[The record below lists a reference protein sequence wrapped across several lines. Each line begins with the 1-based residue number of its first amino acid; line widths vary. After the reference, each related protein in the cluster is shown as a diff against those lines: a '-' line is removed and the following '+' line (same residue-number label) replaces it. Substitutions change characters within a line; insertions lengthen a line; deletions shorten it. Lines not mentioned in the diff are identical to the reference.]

1 MQGEPIAIQE
11 AYVKEYYAMDM
22 YYRKFYVAFDEA
34 SNNELLKKLKSLV
47 ENLYTNWFVA
57 ELSTNWSQAVKAEM
71 TEGWS
76 LPGVRSQQS
85 FYSSVIA
92 PHIRKGERVFVIIS
106 DAMRYEVGVE
116 LAERLN
122 AETIGDCEVGT
133 LLGVVPSVTK
143 LGMAALLPHRKLD
156 FDATARVMIDDTDS
170 SGLENRKKYLNRM
183 WKIVL
188 QCIFRM
194 C

>member
-1 MQGEPIAIQE
+1 M
-11 AYVKEYYAMDM
+11 
-22 YYRKFYVAFDEA
+22 
-34 SNNELLKKLKSLV
+34 
-47 ENLYTNWFVA
+47 A
-57 ELSTNWSQAVKAEM
+57 ED
-71 TEGWS
+71 WS

-85 FYSSVIA
+85 FYSSAIA

-122 AETIGDCEVGT
+122 AETIGDCDVST

-156 FDATARVMIDDTDS
+156 FDVTGRVMIDDRDS
-170 SGLENRKKYLNRM
+170 SGLENRKKILESYVEDS
-183 WKIVL
+183 IAVHFQDVL
-188 QCIFRM
+188 DMNKAGRSSFISIMTRLTLWVIRHLQKSIRSM
-194 C
+194 PLKKH